1 MRKTLAVV
9 VATFALGAFAVPSLA
24 VAGCMGH
31 QAASKVAS
39 AEQTSKPV
47 QQSQVPTEKA
57 K

>member
-1 MRKTLAVV
+1 MRRTLAVV
-9 VATFALGAFAVPSLA
+9 VTSVALGALAVPSLA

-47 QQSQVPTEKA
+47 QQSQVPTEQTK
-57 K
+57 

>member
-9 VATFALGAFAVPSLA
+9 VTTFALGAFAVPSLA